1 MLERITK
8 QQQQVV
14 LLYGSTLIGIV
25 LGVLSSIVN
34 TRFIAPSDY
43 GDVRYVQNIISFIAS
58 LLLFGYFLSGSRLLA
73 VSNNETHSRRI
84 RGAMV
89 AILCLCGLILVLAT
103 FTCYFF
109 HLNRPHLA
117 FLFIVSLPFCCNTL
131 LLNYINT
138 TAQGDNHI
146 GRLAI
151 SRCLPAFIYVPAA
164 FLVYKLTGATPVKM
178 ILLQNGIPTILLTGI
193 IISTKP
199 SFRNLKPIFTDLN
212 KENKEYGFQLYI
224 GSLAM
229 CASSYL
235 AAIFLGL
242 FNSDNTEV
250 GFYTLALTVTTPLS
264 LLPSII
270 GTTYFKRFATEDK
283 IPDKVMKFTL
293 IITVLSC
300 ICFILLIKPLVL
312 YLYTERY
319 SKVGVYAS
327 WLAVGFCVHGIGDM
341 MNRYLGSHGKGK
353 EIRNASLANGF
364 LKIGG
369 FSILVY
375 FFNTTGAIITQ
386 VLCSFLYSG
395 MIYYYYQQFVK
406 QAHT

>member
-1 MLERITK
+1 
-8 QQQQVV
+8 
-14 LLYGSTLIGIV
+14 
-25 LGVLSSIVN
+25 
-34 TRFIAPSDY
+34 
-43 GDVRYVQNIISFIAS
+43 
-58 LLLFGYFLSGSRLLA
+58 
-73 VSNNETHSRRI
+73 
-84 RGAMV
+84 
-89 AILCLCGLILVLAT
+89 
-103 FTCYFF
+103 
-109 HLNRPHLA
+109 
-117 FLFIVSLPFCCNTL
+117 
-131 LLNYINT
+131 
-138 TAQGDNHI
+138 
-146 GRLAI
+146 
-151 SRCLPAFIYVPAA
+151 
-164 FLVYKLTGATPVKM
+164 
-178 ILLQNGIPTILLTGI
+178 
-193 IISTKP
+193 
-199 SFRNLKPIFTDLN
+199 
-212 KENKEYGFQLYI
+212 
-224 GSLAM
+224 M